1 MKVKVLH
8 RPLGLKKRMGR
19 PDSPNAE
26 CWRTY
31 INTVFYF
38 QFPFNGRPTGHWTDW
53 PTPNREFKNYSKMLY
68 GTTSMTSF
76 QSIFQLSTASFSLVR
91 SYYGITADLPRHQQ
105 AVFWN
110 FGEQQVE
117 MRWDNNSTMLR
128 VESCAYLKAMKDH
141 NYLIICHRL
150 HDSNFLSHVSNHQ
163 NCFGCPRA
171 VCAKRRLH
179 IFSRWEPCVG
189 RRECCSM

>member
-8 RPLGLKKRMGR
+8 RPLGPKKRMGR

-38 QFPFNGRPTGHWTDW
+38 QFHFKGRPTGHWTDW

-76 QSIFQLSTASFSLVR
+76 QSIFQLSTASFSLVH
-91 SYYGITADLPRHQQ
+91 ITVLLQIFRDITKQFSEILESSKP
-105 AVFWN
+105 
-110 FGEQQVE
+110 
-117 MRWDNNSTMLR
+117 RWDGTTTQWSSEVAKLCFLESYDRSQLFDHLSPSTR
-128 VESCAYLKAMKDH
+128 
-141 NYLIICHRL
+141 
-150 HDSNFLSHVSNHQ
+150 Q
-163 NCFGCPRA
+163 
-171 VCAKRRLH
+171 
-179 IFSRWEPCVG
+179 
-189 RRECCSM
+189 

>member
-8 RPLGLKKRMGR
+8 RPLGPKKRMSR

-76 QSIFQLSTASFSLVR
+76 QSIFQLSTASFSLVH
-91 SYYGITADLPRHQQ
+91 ITVLLQIFHDITKQFSEILESSKSKW
-105 AVFWN
+105 WN
-110 FGEQQVE
+110 
-117 MRWDNNSTMLR
+117 NNSTMLR

-189 RRECCSM
+189 RRDSHWM